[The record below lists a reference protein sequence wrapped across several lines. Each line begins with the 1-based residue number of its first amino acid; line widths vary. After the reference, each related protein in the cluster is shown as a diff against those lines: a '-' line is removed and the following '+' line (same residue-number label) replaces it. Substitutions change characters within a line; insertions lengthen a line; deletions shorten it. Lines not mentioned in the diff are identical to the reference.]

1 MALARDGMIFK
12 HLFGED
18 AADGFELCF
27 EVSGRGGT
35 VRRDGSLGRRGAR
48 SR

>member
-1 MALARDGMIFK
+1 MALGRDGVIVE
-12 HLFGED
+12 HLVRED

-27 EVSGRGGT
+27 EVSWGWGT
-35 VRRDGSLGRRGAR
+35 VRRDGSLGRGSAR